1 MCPGPV
7 MQLKKNYASLA
18 EGETL
23 VIKATDQAFGKDV
36 ASWCKITG
44 AELTKLDNQGGIVT
58 AWVRKVKETDKP
70 LPSCP
75 STRPAPATA
84 DHETLIVFSDDLD
97 RALASFVIA
106 NGAAAMGKK
115 VTMFFT
121 FWGLNVIKK
130 PKSLRCRK
138 TSSDGCSAGCC
149 RATAATCPSPS
160 STWQAS
166 AAG

>member
-1 MCPGPV
+1 

-44 AELTKLDNQGGIVT
+44 AELTKLENQGGIVT
-58 AWVRKVKETDKP
+58 AWVRKVKETDEP

-84 DHETLIVFSDDLD
+84 DHKTLIVFSDDLD

-106 NGAAAMGKK
+106 NGAAAMGQEGHHVLYVLGTERHQEVAQAGNRKGYFRK
-115 VTMFFT
+115 DVWHDAAFQLQKAET
-121 FWGLNVIKK
+121 F
-130 PKSLRCRK
+130 
-138 TSSDGCSAGCC
+138 
-149 RATAATCPSPS
+149 
-160 STWQAS
+160 
-166 AAG
+166 